1 MRYLLHKSQAHELKA
16 RQEYLFDIFYL
27 YFLPGKSEGSYIP
40 LIPVGTKGP
49 DVLFITGHTN
59 YVADYM
65 EIYYRQIPEHCIV
78 VTSCLGRTFKKY
90 TFQKQFYVPDLKAD
104 YCYLH
109 SGIPYGF
116 GFNISDAELDFYNA
130 QGNIWERLEVAYSK
144 L

>member
-1 MRYLLHKSQAHELKA
+1 M
-16 RQEYLFDIFYL
+16 
-27 YFLPGKSEGSYIP
+27 YFSL
-40 LIPVGTKGP
+40 
-49 DVLFITGHTN
+49 HTN

-65 EIYYRQIPEHCIV
+65 EIYHRQIPEHCIV

-130 QGNIWERLEVAYSK
+130 QGNIWERLEVAYCK